1 MVGNKEAAVVGQE
14 VTILANLVPLVALV
28 MQVQEVVVGVL
39 VEAMVAM
46 VTEEQDL
53 FTEVPE
59 AAVFPA

>member
-1 MVGNKEAAVVGQE
+1 VGQE
-14 VTILANLVPLVALV
+14 ATILANLVPLVALV